1 MYKLHVYNTSTIQ
14 YDTYKLHVYN
24 TYTIQYDT
32 YMYMYKLYHMYSNL
46 WNVYL
51 NFEAIITTCTF
62 YTVCLVRT
70 MRCVIHVHVFQM
82 YMYIVIFLRVHVHVN
97 VVHHIQNPSIF
108 WCQILLLWTGLG
120 E

>member
-1 MYKLHVYNTSTIQ
+1 MYMYKLHVYNTSTIQ

-70 MRCVIHVHVFQM
+70 MRCVIHVACM
-82 YMYIVIFLRVHVHVN
+82 YACTCTCISNVHVHCN
-97 VVHHIQNPSIF
+97 IPT
-108 WCQILLLWTGLG
+108 CTCTC
-120 E
+120 